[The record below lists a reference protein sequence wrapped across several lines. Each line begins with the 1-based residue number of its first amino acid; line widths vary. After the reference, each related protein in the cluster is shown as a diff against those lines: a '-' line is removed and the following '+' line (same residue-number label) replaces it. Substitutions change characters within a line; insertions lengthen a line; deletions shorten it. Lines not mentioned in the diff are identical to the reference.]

1 VSRELRDARS
11 LHSGREDRVDGAPS
25 RAWWRDAVGY
35 EVYIRSFADG
45 NYDGVGDL
53 VGLRDRLEHLAWLGV
68 DLVWITPFY
77 PSPMADHGYDVS
89 DYCDVDP
96 AFGTLDDFD
105 SVVLEAHRLGLRV
118 MVDIVPNHTSDQH
131 PWFVD
136 ARRHRRSQHR
146 DWYVWRDPGAD
157 GGPPNNWVSSF
168 GGPAWTLDAGT
179 GQYYMHLFLPEQPD
193 LNWNER
199 AVAEAFAQIIG
210 FWLDR
215 GVDGFRIDVA
225 HSLVED
231 QAFPDNPTIGPVAP
245 EMTPRQA
252 FRCFEHLY
260 DLDQPG
266 VTDIYRRW
274 RQLADQ
280 HGAVLLGEVY
290 LHEAQRVSR
299 YVEPDALHAAFYFK
313 AMSMPWGA
321 AGVRAMLAAGV
332 ESGSGRFAWVQASH
346 DERRSVTRFGGG
358 AEGRERALVLS
369 TLYAGLPGMMF
380 LYQGEEL
387 ALADGVVPPD
397 RLTDPVGTRNVNPA
411 GSRDGARTPMPW
423 ADVDGF
429 GFTAPGVEP
438 WLPFGGRGAADTVS
452 VQRRDPASW
461 LYRYRSL
468 IAARRS
474 LPPTEGTVEWLV
486 DDPDR
491 LVAYRRGGLSV
502 SANVSDEALD
512 LPPLD
517 GTWSVHFATDPACTL
532 RRLPPRSALL
542 ALRSP

>member
-1 VSRELRDARS
+1 MSGDHAAR
-11 LHSGREDRVDGAPS
+11 RRYDRHDNRPDEGHDT
-25 RAWWRDAVGY
+25 AWWHDAVGY

-45 NYDGVGDL
+45 NDDGVGDL

-68 DLVWITPFY
+68 DLIWITPFY

-89 DYCDVDP
+89 DYRDVDP
-96 AFGTLDDFD
+96 VFGTLADFD
-105 SVVLEAHRLGLRV
+105 AVVAEARRLGLRV

-136 ARRHRRSQHR
+136 ARRHRSSEHR
-146 DWYVWRDPGAD
+146 GWYVWRDPAPD

-168 GGPAWTLDAGT
+168 GGPAWTLDAAS

-193 LNWNER
+193 LNWNEP
-199 AVAEAFAQIIG
+199 AVAEAFEQIIG
-210 FWLDR
+210 FWLGR

-231 QAFPDNPTIGPVAP
+231 QTFPDNPTIGPVAAD
-245 EMTPRQA
+245 MTPRQA

-260 DLDQPG
+260 DMDQPG

-274 RQLADQ
+274 RELADE
-280 HGAVLLGEVY
+280 HDAALLGEVY
-290 LHEAQRVSR
+290 LHEADRVSR

-321 AGVRAMLAAGV
+321 ASVRAMLADGV
-332 ESGSGRFAWVQASH
+332 AMGSGRFAWVQASH
-346 DERRSVTRFGGG
+346 DERRPVTRFGGG
-358 AEGRERALVLS
+358 PEGRARAFVLS
-369 TLYAGLPGMMF
+369 TLYTGLPGMMF

-387 ALADGVVPPD
+387 GLADGFVPPD
-397 RLTDPVGTRNVNPA
+397 RRADPVGTRNLNPE
-411 GSRDGARTPMPW
+411 GSRDGCRTPMPW

-438 WLPFGGRGAADTVS
+438 WLPFGGRQASDTVA
-452 VQRRDPASW
+452 VQRRDPQSW
-461 LYRYRSL
+461 LHRYRSL

-474 LPPTEGTVEWLV
+474 LPATDMAVEWLDV
-486 DDPDR
+486 DPDR
-491 LVAYRRGGLSV
+491 LVAYRRGPLYV
-502 SANVSDEALD
+502 AANVSDEAVE
-512 LPPLD
+512 
-517 GTWSVHFATDPACTL
+517 GSAQAGSWTVHFATDPACSPDH
-532 RRLPPRSALL
+532 LPPRSAFV
-542 ALRSP
+542 AVQGS